1 MLGAAN
7 KAQDAMTSKI
17 QDHKMKMEYI
27 MRKAEVMEEE
37 KKQTTQDYN
46 MKNKR
51 GLTSQI
57 GGTA

>member
-1 MLGAAN
+1 
-7 KAQDAMTSKI
+7 MTSKI

-37 KKQTTQDYN
+37 KKQTTQEYN

>member
-1 MLGAAN
+1 
-7 KAQDAMTSKI
+7 
-17 QDHKMKMEYI
+17 MEYI

-37 KKQTTQDYN
+37 KKQTTQEYN